1 MAWGVAS
8 VEPGGSITIE
18 TVLEVH
24 RRLLAGSRLEPHGG
38 NLRSVQNWIG
48 GSGYNPCSAE
58 FVPPPPDAV
67 PDLLDDL
74 LDFCNDDGLPTLA
87 QAAVAHAQFETIH
100 PFVDGNGR
108 TGRALIHLV
117 LRSRGIAAHFLP
129 PVSLILATWAN
140 DYVAGLT
147 ATRYVG
153 DPASEAAHAGI
164 NRWVARFAGACRRA
178 VADARWFEE
187 QVSSLQQDWRER
199 AGNPRQGSATQ
210 LLIGALPAAPV
221 LTAATAAE
229 LTGRSFQAANQAIDR
244 LVETGVLAQVNVGRR
259 NRAFEAPELIDAFTA
274 LERRMASPLGDTLVS
289 EPTRARHAGQADL

>member
-1 MAWGVAS
+1 M
-8 VEPGGSITIE
+8 
-18 TVLEVH
+18 
-24 RRLLAGSRLEPHGG
+24 
-38 NLRSVQNWIG
+38 RSVQNWIG

-87 QAAVAHAQFETIH
+87 QAAIAHAQFETIH

-108 TGRALIHLV
+108 TGRTLIHLV
-117 LRSRGIAAHFLP
+117 LRRRGIAEHFLP
-129 PVSLILATWAN
+129 PVSLILATWAD

-147 ATRYVG
+147 ATRYV
-153 DPASEAAHAGI
+153 DEPASEAAHAGI
-164 NRWVARFAGACRRA
+164 NRWVALFAGACRRA

-199 AGNPRQGSATQ
+199 AGNPRQGSTTQ
-210 LLIGALPAAPV
+210 LLIGALPGAPV

-229 LTGRSFQAANQAIDR
+229 LTGRSFQAANQAINR

-289 EPTRARHAGQADL
+289 EPTRDAPRRPG

>member
-8 VEPGGSITIE
+8 VEPGGSITTE

-24 RRLLAGSRLEPHGG
+24 RRLLAGSRLEEHGG
-38 NLRSVQNWIG
+38 NLRSAQNWIG
-48 GSGYNPCSAE
+48 GSGYNPCSAD

-87 QAAVAHAQFETIH
+87 QAAIAHAQFETIH

-108 TGRALIHLV
+108 TGRTLIHLV
-117 LRSRGIAAHFLP
+117 LRRRGIAEHFLP
-129 PVSLILATWAN
+129 PVSLILATRAN

-153 DPASEAAHAGI
+153 EPTSKVAHTGI
-164 NRWVARFAGACRRA
+164 NRWVALFAGACRRA
-178 VADARWFEE
+178 VADARWFGE
-187 QVSSLQQDWRER
+187 QVSSLRQDWRER
-199 AGNPRQGSATQ
+199 AGNPRQGSTTQ
-210 LLIGALPAAPV
+210 LLIGALPGAPV

-229 LTGRSFQAANQAIDR
+229 LTGRSFQAANQAISR
-244 LVETGVLAQVNVGRR
+244 LVESDVLAQVNVGRR

-289 EPTRARHAGQADL
+289 EPTRDAPRRPS